1 MFGGYLSRR
10 SSIMKDHVFAFAFKI
25 IPLSKRLLIKTK
37 TDLNVTHLNKQDDAL
52 KKRFDI

>member
-10 SSIMKDHVFAFAFKI
+10 SSIMKDHVFAFVFKI
-25 IPLSKRLLIKTK
+25 IPLSKQLLIKTK
-37 TDLNVTHLNKQDDAL
+37 TDLNVTHLNKQDEAL